1 MEPALAR
8 GGSARDIASR
18 DFEAL
23 VEPWVEE
30 MYRLAAT
37 IVGPHD
43 ARDVT
48 QDALVDAWAKLTSL
62 RGRDNP
68 RPWLL
73 AIVVNRCRQ
82 LLRSQKRQP
91 RWIDLGEP
99 GVSDRA
105 GSTPDASRAIA
116 ERDRL
121 DRAFCRL
128 DADHRAA
135 LALHYVSDLTV
146 PQIAVALGMREGTV
160 KSRIHA
166 AVKQMRAELERQGGG
181 RS

>member
-1 MEPALAR
+1 MEPILAR

-23 VEPWVEE
+23 VAPWVEE

-48 QDALVDAWAKLTSL
+48 QDALVAAWSKVGDL
-62 RGRDNP
+62 RRRDDP
-68 RPWLL
+68 RPWLH
-73 AIVVNRCRQ
+73 AIVVNQCRQ
-82 LLRSQKRQP
+82 LLRAQRRGP
-91 RWIDLGEP
+91 RWIDMDQP
-99 GVSDRA
+99 GVVDRA
-105 GSTPDASRAIA
+105 GSTPDASRQLA

-121 DRAFCRL
+121 DRAFGHL

-135 LALHYVSDLTV
+135 LALHYVVDLTV
-146 PQIAVALGMREGTV
+146 PQIAVALGVREGTV
-160 KSRIHA
+160 KSRIHTA
-166 AVKQMRAELERQGGG
+166 KEQMRVALEREDA
-181 RS
+181 RP

>member
-1 MEPALAR
+1 MEPSAAL
-8 GGSARDIASR
+8 GGSARDAASR

-23 VEPWVEE
+23 VTPWVEE

-48 QDALVDAWAKLTSL
+48 QDALISAWSKLGSL
-62 RGRDNP
+62 RRRDNP
-68 RPWLL
+68 RPWLH
-73 AIVVNRCRQ
+73 AIVVNQCRQ
-82 LLRSQKRQP
+82 LLRVQRRGP
-91 RWIDLGEP
+91 RWLDLEQP
-99 GVSDRA
+99 GVVDRA
-105 GSTPDASRAIA
+105 GSSPDTSRNLA

-121 DRAFCRL
+121 DRAFARL

-135 LALHYVSDLTV
+135 LALHYVVDLTV
-146 PQIAVALGMREGTV
+146 PQIAIALGVREGTV

-166 AVKQMRAELERQGGG
+166 ATQRMRQELERQDA
-181 RS
+181 RP

>member
-1 MEPALAR
+1 MEPSHAR
-8 GGSARDIASR
+8 GGSERDAASR

-23 VEPWVEE
+23 VQPWVEE

-48 QDALVDAWAKLTSL
+48 QDALVIGWSKLGSL
-62 RGRDNP
+62 RRRDDP
-68 RPWLL
+68 RPWLH
-73 AIVVNRCRQ
+73 AIVVNKCRQ
-82 LLRSQKRQP
+82 LLRTQRRGP
-91 RWIDLGEP
+91 RWIDIDQP
-99 GVSDRA
+99 GVADRA
-105 GSTPDASRAIA
+105 GTSADSSGTQA

-121 DRAFCRL
+121 DRAFSRL

-135 LALHYVSDLTV
+135 LALHYVVDMTV
-146 PQIAVALGMREGTV
+146 PQIAVALGVREGTV

-166 AVKQMRAELERQGGG
+166 AVQRMRTELERQDSG
-181 RS
+181 S

>member
-1 MEPALAR
+1 MEPTLAR
-8 GGSARDIASR
+8 GGSARDVASR

-23 VEPWVEE
+23 VAPCVEE

-48 QDALVDAWAKLTSL
+48 QESLLTAWSKLGNLRRRDDA
-62 RGRDNP
+62 
-68 RPWLL
+68 RPWLH
-73 AIVVNRCRQ
+73 AIVVNQCRQ
-82 LLRSQKRQP
+82 LLRAQRRRP
-91 RWIDLGEP
+91 RVIDVDEP
-99 GVSDRA
+99 GVLDRA
-105 GSTPDASRAIA
+105 PATPDASRAVA

-121 DRAFCRL
+121 DRAFGRL

-135 LALHYVSDLTV
+135 LALHYVTDLTV
-146 PQIAVALGMREGTV
+146 PQIAVALGIREGTV

-166 AVKQMRAELERQGGG
+166 AVERMRVELDRQEARG
-181 RS
+181 

>member
-1 MEPALAR
+1 M
-8 GGSARDIASR
+8 RDAASR

-23 VEPWVEE
+23 VAPWVEE

-48 QDALVDAWAKLTSL
+48 QDALVAAWSNLGDL
-62 RGRDNP
+62 RRRDDP
-68 RPWLL
+68 RPWLH
-73 AIVVNRCRQ
+73 AIVVNQCRQ
-82 LLRSQKRQP
+82 LLRARRRGP
-91 RWIDLGEP
+91 TWLTMDMP
-99 GVSDRA
+99 GVVERA
-105 GSTPDASRAIA
+105 GANTDSSATQA

-121 DRAFCRL
+121 DRAFARL

-135 LALHYVSDLTV
+135 LALHYVVDLTV
-146 PQIAVALGMREGTV
+146 PQIAVALRVREGTV

-166 AVKQMRAELERQGGG
+166 AVQQMRAELERQDAKP
-181 RS
+181 

>member
-1 MEPALAR
+1 MEPSPAQ
-8 GGSARDIASR
+8 GGSARDDASR

-23 VEPWVEE
+23 VTPWVED

-37 IVGPHD
+37 IVGPHE

-48 QDALVDAWAKLTSL
+48 QDALVSAWSKVGSL
-62 RGRDNP
+62 RRRDDP

-73 AIVVNRCRQ
+73 AIVVNGCRQ
-82 LLRSQKRQP
+82 LLRTRRRQP
-91 RWIDLGEP
+91 SWIDIDEP
-99 GVSDRA
+99 GVMDRVRPTA
-105 GSTPDASRAIA
+105 DASGPLAD
-116 ERDRL
+116 RDRL
-121 DRAFCRL
+121 DRAFARL

-135 LALHYVSDLTV
+135 LALHYVWDLTV
-146 PQIAVALGMREGTV
+146 PQVAVALGVREGTV

-166 AVKQMRAELERQGGG
+166 ATQRMRTELERQDA